1 MKSGRSAVAWSLIAS
16 ASRMC
21 IDLGLHRLPRDPEG
35 SEISKKE
42 KIFWHVYIMDK
53 GMAFT
58 FGRTPSI
65 HQYDVATERPS
76 FLHNL
81 PGVPG

>member
-1 MKSGRSAVAWSLIAS
+1 MKSGRSAIAWSLIAS

-21 IDLGLHRLPRDPEG
+21 IDLGWHRLPRDPEG
-35 SEISKKE
+35 LEISKK
-42 KIFWHVYIMDK
+42 KRIFWHVYIMDK

-76 FLHNL
+76 FPQDL
-81 PGVPG
+81 PGAPG